1 MMCVICQE
9 GLLEVRRSCRRIRMY
24 CSTCDKEFFIHEV
37 ADQLDQKTEEILQEY
52 NVIIYD

>member
-1 MMCVICQE
+1 MKCIVCQE

-24 CSTCDKEFFIHEV
+24 CNTCDREFFIHQI
-37 ADQLDQKTEEILQEY
+37 ADQLDQATEEILQKY